1 MNIILVWLVLF
12 VVFLLVELVT
22 AGALVSIWF
31 CVGSLV
37 AMATAYLGAPFW
49 VQMTLFL
56 VVSVGLLLGT
66 KPFLKKHLDPKTITT
81 NADRILKNRGIVEEE
96 INNLKG
102 SGAIKVD
109 GKSWT
114 ARNIKGETIIPVG
127 AEVEVVAIEG
137 VKAMV
142 KMVEQ
147 DSNQIENRRS

>member
-1 MNIILVWLVLF
+1 VNEGGEQMNFILFWLVLF
-12 VVFLLVELVT
+12 IVFLLVELVT

-37 AMATAYLGAPFW
+37 AMAVAYLGAPFW

-56 VVSVGLLLGT
+56 LVSVGLLLGT
-66 KPFLKKHLDPKTITT
+66 KPFLKKHMDSKTITT
-81 NADRILKNRGIVEEE
+81 NADRILTKRGIVEEE

-102 SGAIKVD
+102 IGVVKVD

-114 ARNIKGETIIPVG
+114 ARNIDGEVIIPVG
-127 AEVEVVAIEG
+127 MEVEVVAIEG

-142 KMVEQ
+142 KIVER
-147 DSNQIENRRS
+147 DLN

>member
-1 MNIILVWLVLF
+1 VNEGGEQMNFILFWLVLF
-12 VVFLLVELVT
+12 IVFLLVELVT

-37 AMATAYLGAPFW
+37 AMAVAYLGAPFW

-56 VVSVGLLLGT
+56 LISVGLLLGT
-66 KPFLKKHLDPKTITT
+66 KPFLKKHMDSKTITT
-81 NADRILKNRGIVEEE
+81 NADRILTKRGIVEEE

-102 SGAIKVD
+102 IGVVKVD

-114 ARNIKGETIIPVG
+114 ARNIDGEAIIPVG
-127 AEVEVVAIEG
+127 MEVEVVAIEG

-142 KMVEQ
+142 KIVKR
-147 DSNQIENRRS
+147 DLN